1 MCRCVPENCSF
12 IIHFQPNFPNFQ
24 GRKRAIWLSVSSDL
38 KFDAERDL
46 RDCGAP
52 NIPVFA
58 LNKMKY
64 AKISGKENG
73 SIKKGVIFATYTS
86 LIGECRGAKS
96 RKYRSRISQLIQWVG
111 RDYDGVII
119 LDECHRAKNLVPT
132 AGAKPTKTGRM
143 VLELQ
148 KALPNARVVY
158 ASATGATEP
167 RNMAYMTRLGLW
179 GERQAF
185 PEFHDFISAV
195 ERRGVGAMEIV
206 AMDMKQ
212 RGLYLAR
219 QLSFRGVSFA
229 VQEVQLSSEFVK
241 MYDAAVKLWME
252 ARRQFQV
259 RNLEIFRQK
268 LDFLSLLTNMHIDRP
283 AVSEF

>member
-1 MCRCVPENCSF
+1 VY
-12 IIHFQPNFPNFQ
+12 
-24 GRKRAIWLSVSSDL
+24 
-38 KFDAERDL
+38 
-46 RDCGAP
+46 
-52 NIPVFA
+52 A
-58 LNKMKY
+58 LNKLKY

-73 SIKKGVIFATYTS
+73 NIKKGVIFATYSS
-86 LIGECRGAKS
+86 LIGECRGA
-96 RKYRSRISQLIQWVG
+96 RAKYRSRLKQLIQWFGV
-111 RDYDGVII
+111 DYDGVII

-132 AGAKPTKTGRM
+132 TGAKPTKTGRM

-179 GERQAF
+179 GQGQAF
-185 PEFHDFISAV
+185 PEFINFINAV

-219 QLSFRGVSFA
+219 QLSFRGVSFT
-229 VQEVQLSSEFVK
+229 VQEVPLSDEFVK
-241 MYDAAVKLWME
+241 
-252 ARRQFQV
+252 
-259 RNLEIFRQK
+259 
-268 LDFLSLLTNMHIDRP
+268 
-283 AVSEF
+283 